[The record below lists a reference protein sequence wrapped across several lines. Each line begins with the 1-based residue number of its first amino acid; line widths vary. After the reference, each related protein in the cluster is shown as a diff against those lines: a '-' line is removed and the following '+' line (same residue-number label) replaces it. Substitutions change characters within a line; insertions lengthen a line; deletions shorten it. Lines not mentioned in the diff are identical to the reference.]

1 MKEFSNKSAIVTG
14 ATSGMGQNITEALS
28 DLNVRVILSGRDQK
42 RGSALEAK
50 LQGNGHFVPGDVKDP
65 ALNKLLVDSARNQTG
80 RLDYVV
86 LAAGELGIGSI
97 TEVSIDDWED
107 TIATNLNA
115 VFYLLKYAI
124 PLMLEGEGGSI
135 VIVGSVASHH
145 AFPNHPAYTASK
157 GALPALVR
165 QIARDYGPR
174 IRINLV
180 SPAQVMTPL
189 LHNSVK
195 AFPNPDQIL
204 EETAEKLPMQRIGIP
219 GDITNTVIHLLSDG
233 ASWITGSDF
242 VVDGGFLAT

>member
-14 ATSGMGQNITEALS
+14 ATSGMGQDIAEGLAALNAS
-28 DLNVRVILSGRDQK
+28 VILSGRDHE
-42 RGSALEAK
+42 RGSALEAR
-50 LQGNGHFVPGDVKDP
+50 LQGRGHFVPGDIKDP
-65 ALNKLLVDSARNQTG
+65 AANKLLVDSARNHRG

-86 LAAGELGIGSI
+86 IAAGELGIGSI
-97 TEVSIDDWED
+97 TDLSIEDWDE

-115 VFYLLKYAI
+115 VFYLLRYAI
-124 PLMLEGEGGSI
+124 PLMLEEDGGSI
-135 VIVGSVASHH
+135 VVIGSVASHH

-157 GALPALVR
+157 GALPALVK
-165 QIARDYGPR
+165 QVARDYGPR

-219 GDITNTVIHLLSDG
+219 GDITSTVIHLLSDG

-242 VVDGGFLAT
+242 VVDGGFLST